1 MSQPTAGDVHVNRP
15 LTNIAIAYF
24 QDASNFVSDKVFPN
38 IPVSKQSDAYWTI
51 PRDSFNRDEMQI
63 RAPGTESAG
72 GGYEVDPSNT
82 YYAHVRAYHH
92 DIPDQVRA
100 NTDTPLS
107 ADSQAAT
114 LVSHKALLNRE
125 KNWASK
131 YFLSGVWGTDVVA
144 TTAAPGAGEV
154 LKWSDATSTP
164 IEDIRAYRRAMMEAT
179 GYEANTMV
187 LGRDVL
193 DALYDHPDIIDR
205 IKYGQT
211 PGSPADVSVSDLQQL
226 FKIPRILVG
235 NGIENTANEGAA
247 EASSFIM
254 KDAALLCHAAS
265 APGIMV
271 PSAGYS
277 FSWTGFL
284 AAGNQGIRIKRFR
297 MEHLESDRVE
307 IQSAYDQKVVSADL
321 GIYFDTLVT
330 GT

>member
-24 QDASNFVSDKVFPN
+24 QDSSDFIADSVFPN
-38 IPVSKQSDAYWTI
+38 IPVEKQSDAYWTI
-51 PRDSFNRDEMQI
+51 PRDAFNRDEMRL

-72 GGYEVDPSNT
+72 SGYEVDPNNT

-107 ADSQAAT
+107 ADAQASQ
-114 LVSHKALLNRE
+114 LVTQKALINRE
-125 KNWASK
+125 VNWVTR
-131 YFLSGVWGTDVVA
+131 YFTTGVWGTDITGVDSA
-144 TTAAPGAGEV
+144 TPGAGQIGQ
-154 LKWSDATSTP
+154 WNRADSTP
-164 IEDIRAYRRAMMEAT
+164 IEDMRLYKRTMKEAT
-179 GYEANTMV
+179 GFEPNTLV
-187 LGRDVL
+187 LGRHVVDT
-193 DALYDHPDIIDR
+193 LYDHPDIIDR

-211 PGSPADVSVSDLQQL
+211 PGNPADVTLNDLAML

-235 NGIENTANEGAA
+235 NAIQNTAPEGAA
-247 EASSFIM
+247 EVSQFIFG
-254 KDAALLCHAAS
+254 KGALLCHS
-265 APGIMV
+265 APNPGLMI

-284 AAGNQGIRIKRFR
+284 AAGNMGIRVKRFR

-321 GIYFDTLVT
+321 GTFFDQVVA
-330 GT
+330 